1 MAVVLSGTALSTD
14 LATIRSKNTPIDVF
28 RSAVSRIGMHLAVEV
43 SKHLPSRDVEVT
55 TPLETTTCAVVRG
68 GVVVVPILRAGLGI
82 LDPFLTLCPEAS
94 VGFIG
99 LKRDE
104 LSLEPHEYYRNLPPS
119 DEDTTFIVIDPM
131 LATGGSMSATIELLR
146 HVPHGCIIATCLI
159 ASPEGVAKI
168 TEDHPDVLL
177 VCAALDRQLND
188 KGYIMPGLGDAGDRM
203 FGTI

>member
-1 MAVVLSGTALSTD
+1 MAVILTGTALSTD

-43 SKHLPSRDVEVT
+43 SKHLPSRDVEIT

-119 DEDTTFIVIDPM
+119 DENTTFIVIDPM

-146 HVPHGCIIATCLI
+146 HAPHGCIIATCLI

-168 TEDHPDVLL
+168 SHDHPDVLL
-177 VCAALDRQLND
+177 VCGALDRQLND

>member
-1 MAVVLSGTALSTD
+1 MAIILHGTSLSTD

-28 RSAVSRIGMHLAVEV
+28 RGAVNRIGMHLAVEA
-43 SKHLPSRDVEVT
+43 SKHLPSRDIEVT
-55 TPLETTTCAVVRG
+55 TPIETTTCSVIHG
-68 GVVVVPILRAGLGI
+68 GVVVVPILRAGLG
-82 LDPFLTLCPEAS
+82 LLEPFLSLCPEAS

-104 LSLEPHEYYRNLPPS
+104 STLEPHEYYRNLPPS

-131 LATGGSMSATIELLR
+131 LATGGSMSATISLLKQ
-146 HVPHGCIIATCLI
+146 VPHHCIIATCLI
-159 ASPEGVAKI
+159 ASPEGVATI

-188 KGYIMPGLGDAGDRM
+188 QGYIMPGLGDAGDRL